1 MPDDL
6 NEWLDGIVKL
16 DKNGIPVFI
25 RIPTVAEIASIKP
38 TDLEG
43 MNVLYKLQSYLGL
56 KSPEAMRQANVKY
69 LERFNI
75 LPSNPLYAQ
84 RLADLTTEV
93 NSNRVLTATS
103 RRITEQAQTETM
115 LQGEDKIC
123 VYVNEG
129 DNPCDSC
136 LFINGE
142 TEKYSWFVS
151 NNMRPGDQCLGGD
164 NCLCV
169 LVPID

>member
-16 DKNGIPVFI
+16 DTNGIPVFI

-75 LPSNPLYAQ
+75 LPGNPLYAQ

-103 RRITEQAQTETM
+103 RRITQQAEVTTA
-115 LQGEDKIC
+115 LQGENKKC

-129 DNPCDSC
+129 EAPCSSC
-136 LFINGE
+136 EFQNGE
-142 TEKYSWFVS
+142 TEPYTWFVS

-164 NCLCV
+164 NCLCR
-169 LVPID
+169 LIPIE